1 VHLEW
6 GCVCF
11 EKIIGRIG
19 YIILQ
24 RVWKEKGWEV
34 IIVNVY
40 TSCDINKK
48 KKELWEKLKEKKDS
62 SVKQVALIT

>member
-1 VHLEW
+1 MHLEW

-48 KKELWEKLKEKKDS
+48 KRNCGKS
-62 SVKQVALIT
+62 